1 MPSILR
7 LKGNSLNEKRED
19 FYIKEL
25 RLLLQ
30 FYLESNKHGL
40 YVPNIPSFFSLEQL
54 LNLIYH
60 WY

>member
-7 LKGNSLNEKRED
+7 LEGNSLNEKRED

-40 YVPNIPSFFSLEQL
+40 YIPNIPSFFSVWSS
-54 LNLIYH
+54 Y
-60 WY
+60 